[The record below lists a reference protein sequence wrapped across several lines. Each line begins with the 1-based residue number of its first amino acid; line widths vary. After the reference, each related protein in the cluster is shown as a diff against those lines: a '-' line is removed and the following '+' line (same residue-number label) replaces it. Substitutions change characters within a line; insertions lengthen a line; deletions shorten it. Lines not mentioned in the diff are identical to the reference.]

1 MKISFNWLKEYFPKD
16 ISPEKLGETL
26 TDTGLEVEGF
36 EDFQSV
42 KGGLEGLIVGEVVEC
57 KKHPNGDKLS
67 VTRVNTGHEDLLSIV
82 CGAPNV
88 AAGQKVIVAPVGTTL
103 HIGNESVK
111 LKRIKI
117 RGEVSEGMI
126 CAEDEVGLGDK
137 HESIIEL
144 DPDAVIGSL
153 VKDYFK
159 IENDTIFD
167 IGLTPNRIDGASHI
181 GVARD
186 LIAFFQ
192 QTEEIKIK
200 IPAVNNFKQDNNNRT
215 IAVEV
220 ENTEACPRYTGLTIT
235 GIKVGESPMWLKTR
249 LNSIGLRPINNIVDI
264 SNFVL
269 HESGQ
274 PLHAFDADKITG
286 DKIIVKTLS
295 EGSKFITLDEE
306 ELKLSKDDL
315 MICNTKEGM
324 CIGGILG
331 GINSGVTKKT
341 KDIFLEAAYFNP
353 VYIRKSAKRHSINTD
368 ASFRFE
374 RSVDP
379 NNTLYALKRAALLIK
394 EIAGGSISSDIT
406 DIYPEKI
413 DNCLIDI
420 SYAHVDRLI
429 GKKINRDRIKK
440 ILTSLEIEILN
451 ENNKGLSLSIPTYRV
466 DVKREADVIEEIL
479 RIYGYNNVE
488 ITNDVRSTISYY
500 PIPDPENVQNIIS
513 EMLSG
518 SGFNEIMSNS
528 LTKSSYYKELDC
540 FPENMLVKIANPL
553 SADLDSMRQTLLFGG
568 LEAVSYN
575 INRKNKNL
583 NLYEFGN
590 CYYLKKDSDN
600 TDPLKKYRE
609 FKHLTI
615 FISGLKSAIN
625 WSSNYGESSFF
636 FLKAYVENIIKRL
649 GIGLS
654 TLETEAFDNE
664 IFQAGLRLKSGS
676 DYIVEYGIIN
686 KVLLNKFDI
695 DYPVYYADFNWDIL
709 FKKIKLKVT
718 YSELPKY
725 PEVKRDLALLI
736 DKNISFDS
744 IKKIAFNTEKYLLRE
759 IDLFDVFED
768 EKIGK
773 NKKSY
778 AVSFVLQDRKRT
790 LTDKQI
796 DKIMNKLQKA
806 FENQLGAKIR

>member
-306 ELKLSKDDL
+306 ELKLSK
-315 MICNTKEGM
+315 G
-324 CIGGILG
+324 
-331 GINSGVTKKT
+331 
-341 KDIFLEAAYFNP
+341 FN
-353 VYIRKSAKRHSINTD
+353 
-368 ASFRFE
+368 
-374 RSVDP
+374 
-379 NNTLYALKRAALLIK
+379 
-394 EIAGGSISSDIT
+394 
-406 DIYPEKI
+406 
-413 DNCLIDI
+413 
-420 SYAHVDRLI
+420 
-429 GKKINRDRIKK
+429 
-440 ILTSLEIEILN
+440 N
-451 ENNKGLSLSIPTYRV
+451 EN
-466 DVKREADVIEEIL
+466 
-479 RIYGYNNVE
+479 
-488 ITNDVRSTISYY
+488 
-500 PIPDPENVQNIIS
+500 
-513 EMLSG
+513 
-518 SGFNEIMSNS
+518 
-528 LTKSSYYKELDC
+528 
-540 FPENMLVKIANPL
+540 
-553 SADLDSMRQTLLFGG
+553 
-568 LEAVSYN
+568 
-575 INRKNKNL
+575 
-583 NLYEFGN
+583 
-590 CYYLKKDSDN
+590 
-600 TDPLKKYRE
+600 
-609 FKHLTI
+609 
-615 FISGLKSAIN
+615 
-625 WSSNYGESSFF
+625 
-636 FLKAYVENIIKRL
+636 
-649 GIGLS
+649 
-654 TLETEAFDNE
+654 
-664 IFQAGLRLKSGS
+664 
-676 DYIVEYGIIN
+676 
-686 KVLLNKFDI
+686 
-695 DYPVYYADFNWDIL
+695 
-709 FKKIKLKVT
+709 
-718 YSELPKY
+718 
-725 PEVKRDLALLI
+725 
-736 DKNISFDS
+736 
-744 IKKIAFNTEKYLLRE
+744 LLRP
-759 IDLFDVFED
+759 L
-768 EKIGK
+768 
-773 NKKSY
+773 
-778 AVSFVLQDRKRT
+778 
-790 LTDKQI
+790 
-796 DKIMNKLQKA
+796 
-806 FENQLGAKIR
+806 